1 MELNY
6 KTFGQGH
13 PLIILHGLFG
23 SLDNWQTLARQWA
36 NHFTVFIVDQRNHG
50 RSPQRD
56 EITYPLMAEDLRQF
70 MEAHWMYHAHIL
82 GHSMGG
88 KTAMTFAGQYPDMVD
103 KLVVVDIAPKVY
115 QGGHENIFDA
125 LLSVDL
131 PSATDRKLVEEQLAA
146 RIHEPAV
153 LQFLLKNLSRQPNG
167 NLGWKMNLPAIYR
180 HYADILADIPAGEP
194 CDKPTL
200 FIKGGN
206 SAYIRPTDWPAIEER
221 FPAAQLATIEGA
233 GHWVHAD
240 QPAALRQ
247 LVLDFLLED

>member
-1 MELNY
+1 
-6 KTFGQGH
+6 
-13 PLIILHGLFG
+13 
-23 SLDNWQTLARQWA
+23 
-36 NHFTVFIVDQRNHG
+36 
-50 RSPQRD
+50 
-56 EITYPLMAEDLRQF
+56 
-70 MEAHWMYHAHIL
+70 MYHAHIL

-103 KLVVVDIAPKVY
+103 KLVVVDIAPKQY
-115 QGGHENIFDA
+115 QGGHESIFDA

-131 PSATDRKLVEEQLAA
+131 SSAGERKLVEEQLAA

-153 LQFLLKNLSRQPNG
+153 LQFLLKNLSRQPDG
-167 NLGWKMNLPAIYR
+167 SLGWKMNLPAIYS

-194 CDKPTL
+194 YDKPTL

-206 SAYIRPTDWPAIEER
+206 SAYIRPADWPNVEER
-221 FPAAQLATIEGA
+221 FPAARLATIEGA
-233 GHWVHAD
+233 GHWVHAE